1 MLGINMK
8 KGIAKVATEVRREQI
23 TQATFNVIA
32 RQGVKGLTVASIAKQ
47 AGISDANLYRHFK
60 NKDDILRQ
68 AVENVGA
75 GLLDNLRR
83 IQDASADEPL
93 VKLRN
98 LFRMHLGYIEEN
110 EGIPRLVFSEEIH
123 LGNHEFRE
131 KLLNAINS
139 YAQGVESFV
148 REGQTNGSI
157 HSDADASAVALTFI
171 GMIQISTLKWS
182 LNDFSFCLIDE
193 GMRLWDNFE
202 RCITSIK

>member
-1 MLGINMK
+1 MK
-8 KGIAKVATEVRREQI
+8 KGVAKVATEVRREQI

-32 RQGVKGLTVASIAKQ
+32 RQGVKGLTVAAIAKKV
-47 AGISDANLYRHFK
+47 GISEANLYRHFK

-75 GLLDNLRR
+75 GLLENLRR
-83 IQDASADEPL
+83 IQDASTDEPL
-93 VKLRN
+93 VRLRD

-157 HSDADASAVALTFI
+157 HSDADASAVALIFI
-171 GMIQISTLKWS
+171 GMIQMSALKWS

-202 RCITSIK
+202 RCITSKK

>member
-1 MLGINMK
+1 MK

-32 RQGVKGLTVASIAKQ
+32 RQGVKGLTVAAIAKK
-47 AGISDANLYRHFK
+47 AGISEANLYRHFK

-75 GLLDNLRR
+75 GLLENLRR

-93 VKLRN
+93 VRLRN
-98 LFRMHLGYIEEN
+98 LFMMHLGYIEEN

-123 LGNHEFRE
+123 LVNHEFRE
-131 KLLNAINS
+131 KLLSAINS

-148 REGQTNGSI
+148 RAGQTNGSI
-157 HSDADASAVALTFI
+157 HSDADASAVALIFI

-202 RCITSIK
+202 RCITSTR

>member
-1 MLGINMK
+1 MK

-32 RQGVKGLTVASIAKQ
+32 RQGVKGLTVAAIAKQ
-47 AGISDANLYRHFK
+47 TGISEANLYRHFK

-75 GLLDNLRR
+75 GLLENLRR
-83 IQDASADEPL
+83 IQGASSDEPL
-93 VKLRN
+93 VRLRN
-98 LFRMHLGYIEEN
+98 LFRMHLGYIVEN

-148 REGQTNGSI
+148 REGQTKGSI
-157 HSDADASAVALTFI
+157 HSEADASAVALTFI